1 MDLRI
6 IKTKHQICQA
16 YLALRNQYAPEKIK
30 VKDICE
36 RAKINKTTFYKHY
49 VDALDLANEIEESC
63 MEKLLC
69 AFAEKK
75 SLFESPKAYVQGLLG
90 AVEKQAEELR
100 TVYSDRM
107 ESFVAKLESRLIQ
120 YCIGNDHSAERRMAA
135 TFMISGMVSVL
146 AKWLL
151 CDEGKL
157 LDITAVAN
165 CMERLTGSL
174 LSVTK

>member
-6 IKTKHQICQA
+6 IRTKHQIRQA
-16 YLALRNQYAPEKIK
+16 YLDLRNQYAPEKIK

-49 VDALDLANEIEESC
+49 VDAFDLANEIEESC
-63 MEKLLC
+63 MEKLLG
-69 AFAEKK
+69 AFAEKM

-100 TVYSDRM
+100 TVYRNRKD
-107 ESFVAKLESRLIQ
+107 SFVVKLEGRLIQ
-120 YCIGNDHSAERRMAA
+120 YCVGSEHSAERRMVA

-151 CDEGKL
+151 SDEGKL
-157 LDITAVAN
+157 LDITAVAGY
-165 CMERLTGSL
+165 MERLTGSL

>member
-6 IKTKHQICQA
+6 IKTKQQIKQA
-16 YLALRNQYAPEKIK
+16 FLSLRDQYVPEKIK

-63 MEKLLC
+63 MEKLLST
-69 AFAEKK
+69 FSEKK
-75 SLFESPKAYVQGLLG
+75 NLFESPKAYVQGLLG

-100 TVYSDRM
+100 TVYRDRM
-107 ESFVAKLESRLIQ
+107 DAFVAKLENRLLH
-120 YCIGNDHSAERRMAA
+120 YCVGNEHSAERRMIA
-135 TFMISGMVSVL
+135 TFMISGLVSVL
-146 AKWLL
+146 AHWLFSN
-151 CDEGKL
+151 EGKL
-157 LDITAVAN
+157 PDIVAVTAYV
-165 CMERLTGSL
+165 ERLTGSL